1 MQGGGVLDTV
11 RILVTV
17 IIAMFFIEA
26 GVFGYFLKPTS
37 WLERIFFIAGGLF
50 LLSSTLQ
57 TDIIGLSLVGLAIMS
72 HCLWPNIPF
81 IGKRPE
87 EPQKVDLSEIKWDD
101 NESILNLNVN

>member
-1 MQGGGVLDTV
+1 MQGGELIDTV

-26 GVFGYFLKPTS
+26 GVFGYFLKTTS
-37 WLERIFFIAGGLF
+37 LLERILFVTGGLF

-57 TDIIGLSLVGLAIMS
+57 TDIIGLSLVALAIMS
-72 HCLWPNIPF
+72 HCFWPNIPF

-87 EPQKVDLSEIKWDD
+87 EPQKVDLSKIKWDD
-101 NESILNLNVN
+101 NESIINLNVS